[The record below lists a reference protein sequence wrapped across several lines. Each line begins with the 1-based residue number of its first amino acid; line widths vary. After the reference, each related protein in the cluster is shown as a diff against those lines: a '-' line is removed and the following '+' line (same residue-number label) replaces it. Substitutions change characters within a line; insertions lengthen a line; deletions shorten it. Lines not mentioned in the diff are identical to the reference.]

1 MILGLDPYLW
11 VMRGDLEGV
20 NFFENLEVFVWVCIF
35 HNQKMHVYLVFNLWI
50 CIVTGQLPFQ
60 LLNER
65 LLSKFK
71 CCLFFK
77 DGHSGCDSEPSA
89 REHFCH
95 VNVQGTLRS

>member
-71 CCLFFK
+71 CCLFFLK
-77 DGHSGCDSEPSA
+77 MGIQVVIQNHLLVSIFVTLTF
-89 REHFCH
+89 RE
-95 VNVQGTLRS
+95 L